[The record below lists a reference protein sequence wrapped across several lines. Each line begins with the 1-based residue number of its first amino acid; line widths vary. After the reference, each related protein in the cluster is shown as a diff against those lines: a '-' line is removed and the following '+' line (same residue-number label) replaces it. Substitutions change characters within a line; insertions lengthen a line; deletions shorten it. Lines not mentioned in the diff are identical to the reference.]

1 MHDFNGLNARIDT
14 AEMLDLGARFQGG
27 R

>member
-1 MHDFNGLNARIDT
+1 MHDFNGLNARIGT